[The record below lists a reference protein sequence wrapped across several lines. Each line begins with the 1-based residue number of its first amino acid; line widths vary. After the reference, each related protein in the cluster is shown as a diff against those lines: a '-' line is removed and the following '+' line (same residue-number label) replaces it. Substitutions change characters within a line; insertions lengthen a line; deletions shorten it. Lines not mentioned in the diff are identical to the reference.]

1 MREPQV
7 VLISAVQKL
16 SFTASRLPSRGP
28 RWFPSRYRLSASP
41 ACCLAVSPETVTN
54 MLSSARDLSLL
65 SAVSRTEEGERD
77 LATNLE
83 CCSTSESGSGSIVRP
98 LFSSLIR
105 SDLQTKFPVGGGN
118 SHWVEDKI
126 SLRRELGKLMV

>member
-65 SAVSRTEEGERD
+65 SAVSRTELGETD
-77 LATNLE
+77 LATSLE
-83 CCSTSESGSGSIVRP
+83 WSSTSERGSMLGVRG
-98 LFSSLIR
+98 L
-105 SDLQTKFPVGGGN
+105 T
-118 SHWVEDKI
+118 
-126 SLRRELGKLMV
+126 